1 MNFSYSGK
9 QLCRSKPV
17 FVLNRL
23 KRLIAYDYVKRL
35 NKHVM
40 EDLECMPINIMQKNH
55 AAIKATFDDAGGG
68 DTDVYKVLAV

>member
-1 MNFSYSGK
+1 MNFAYSGK

-40 EDLECMPINIMQKNH
+40 EDLECMAINVMQKNH

-68 DTDVYKVLAV
+68 